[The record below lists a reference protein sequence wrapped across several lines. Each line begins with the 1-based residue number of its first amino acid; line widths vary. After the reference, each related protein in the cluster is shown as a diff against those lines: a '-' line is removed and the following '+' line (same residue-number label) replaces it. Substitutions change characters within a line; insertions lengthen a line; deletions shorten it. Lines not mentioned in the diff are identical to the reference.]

1 MQKLC
6 SSESL
11 PLSSITLKAFSLS
24 SQCLV
29 YKNDYGN
36 MNSDSLK
43 EMGEADVEWPLE
55 FVH

>member
-11 PLSSITLKAFSLS
+11 PLSSITLTAFSLS
-24 SQCLV
+24 SQGLV

-55 FVH
+55 FAH

>member
-11 PLSSITLKAFSLS
+11 PLSSITLTAFSLS